1 LPADAQLG
9 AARHHRAGRR
19 PARPQGCRPSEVA
32 AWPAVVEGECSLAQ
46 ALTVAR
52 LVRMGRPD
60 LRAIARAA
68 EAAAADEAG
77 ASRFSAAAPPPEQ
90 FTFRAEAG
98 SGGEQRTN
106 AAAAETV
113 VLVAGPPS
121 LAAAASDFALAEG
134 HTFHTE
140 RFEW

>member
-1 LPADAQLG
+1 
-9 AARHHRAGRR
+9 
-19 PARPQGCRPSEVA
+19 
-32 AWPAVVEGECSLAQ
+32 
-46 ALTVAR
+46 
-52 LVRMGRPD
+52 MGRPD

-68 EAAAADEAG
+68 AAAAAADEEG
-77 ASRFSAAAPPPEQ
+77 TSRFSAAVPQPGQ
-90 FTFRAEAG
+90 LTFRAEAG
-98 SGGEQRTN
+98 DDGAQRTHAA